1 MYFIWFFGCRYFFC
15 NFWFCNKKV
24 IYEKLEFNEFSLKN
38 FFVSR
43 IFRLIPA
50 LFFMVSI
57 VIFLLIITYPI
68 QAKPD
73 IQINTGLLSL
83 LGLSNFYLL
92 FIKNDYFNNFD
103 ENLFEHTW
111 SLAIE
116 FQFYLIYPFFLFF
129 LFRFIK
135 TKINLYLSILTILI
149 IFFII
154 FNIIFD
160 HEFFINILKS

>member
-1 MYFIWFFGCRYFFC
+1 MNNNYIKEIQSLRGVAVILVFLFHINQNVFSYGFLGVDIFFVISGFVIT
-15 NFWFCNKKV
+15 KV
-24 IYEKLEFNEFSLKN
+24 IYEKLEFNVFSLKN

-92 FIKNDYFNNFD
+92 FIK
-103 ENLFEHTW
+103 T
-111 SLAIE
+111 
-116 FQFYLIYPFFLFF
+116 IY
-129 LFRFIK
+129 K
-135 TKINLYLSILTILI
+135 
-149 IFFII
+149 
-154 FNIIFD
+154 
-160 HEFFINILKS
+160 